1 MVSLQ
6 SRPRPR
12 SPQRRRTAEQ
22 VPLASPRLP
31 RRPPQRPADRP
42 VQLRRPPT
50 PRPDATRIR
59 SPNPMRIRFYAYF
72 YPPCV
77 GGGEVI
83 LQHQAEELV
92 RRGHEVHVHVTPYTN
107 PT

>member
-1 MVSLQ
+1 
-6 SRPRPR
+6 
-12 SPQRRRTAEQ
+12 
-22 VPLASPRLP
+22 
-31 RRPPQRPADRP
+31 
-42 VQLRRPPT
+42 
-50 PRPDATRIR
+50 
-59 SPNPMRIRFYAYF
+59 MRIRFYAYF